1 MAGSIQS
8 LWVRESTNES
18 THEKVDE
25 FAQIYSR
32 EFDYVW
38 ETVRRLGARA
48 RDQEDLVHDVF
59 LRVHGSLGTFDH
71 ARPMRPWLFGIAFR
85 VVSEERRSGRNRFEV
100 NREDHEF
107 VSSEHTPEQIAMA
120 SEARVKVN
128 AAVARLPSEQQ
139 FVFVAHELCDVSIA
153 DLVELAGVPLNTL
166 YSRLRL
172 ARVAFANALH
182 EIVGVEVNP

>member
-1 MAGSIQS
+1 MAGSVQS
-8 LWVRESTNES
+8 LWVRENTNES
-18 THEKVDE
+18 THERVDE
-25 FAQIYSR
+25 FAQIYST

-38 ETVRRLGARA
+38 ETVRRLGAPT

-59 LRVHGSLGTFDH
+59 LRVHASLGTFDR

-85 VVSEERRSGRNRFEV
+85 VVSEARRSGRNRFEV
-100 NREDHEF
+100 NRDDSDFISEQ
-107 VSSEHTPEQIAMA
+107 VSPEQSTIA
-120 SEARVKVN
+120 SDARDKVN
-128 AAVARLPSEQQ
+128 AAVARLPGEQRL
-139 FVFVAHELCDVSIA
+139 VFVAHELCDVAIA

-182 EIVGVEVNP
+182 EILGAEANP